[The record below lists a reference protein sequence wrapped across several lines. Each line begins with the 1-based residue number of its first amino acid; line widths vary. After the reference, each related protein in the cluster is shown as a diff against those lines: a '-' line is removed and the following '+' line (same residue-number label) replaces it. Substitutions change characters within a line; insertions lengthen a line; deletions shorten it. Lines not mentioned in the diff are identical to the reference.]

1 MNNILSDLSM
11 FFSALCICFS
21 ILCAGLCIQGQC
33 SYNSI
38 FMVYTKRRVGV
49 SCSVY
54 DTFHTDAKNYIIMC
68 KLVKLAYCL
77 CCELIDPSNIGFAV
91 ATRQLSLHFA
101 TVVYCLLDSAV
112 YRKKG

>member
-1 MNNILSDLSM
+1 MPGYVYRVNVLITLYLWYIPNEGLEFRVQCMIRFIL
-11 FFSALCICFS
+11 I
-21 ILCAGLCIQGQC
+21 
-33 SYNSI
+33 
-38 FMVYTKRRVGV
+38 
-49 SCSVY
+49 
-54 DTFHTDAKNYIIMC
+54 DAKNYIIMC